1 MDIFEE
7 GETIKFVLL
16 LNFVIDCSMKMQ
28 KDENYT
34 EYNDI
39 SEEQSKNLEPDSK
52 ESNLK
57 SDEVA
62 NNDQTVGEK
71 LGPEI
76 SKNDETNKEAFV
88 KPKTEFVSPT
98 FAAPKRTFNKQ
109 RKIVAKLKE
118 ENEVESKI
126 TVVKVDDSPTSTKKQ
141 VPPQPNSAVEDKQKQ
156 QTTKQSTQVP
166 YNTPSWCS
174 KCAENYFFEILKNG
188 VIKGTIDL
196 TEKSSFLF
204 GRLEGCDVIME
215 HPSISRY
222 HAVVVYRGRLEDE
235 EQKSNVK
242 QGFYIMDLGSTHG
255 TTVNKS
261 TLKPNVY
268 HRLRVGYCVKFGGS
282 TRLHILQVLLH
293 LDLIIWQNNSV
304 VSGVIHKST
313 HGSACSM
320 MKISCFSFIHQPSS
334 IHFYSITLHPLKYH
348 KAQG

>member
-1 MDIFEE
+1 MGTVSEA
-7 GETIKFVLL
+7 GTGLSLVL
-16 LNFVIDCSMKMQ
+16 LNFVMDCWDCSMKMQ
-28 KDENYT
+28 KDESYT
-34 EYNDI
+34 EYDEI
-39 SEEQSKNLEPDSK
+39 SGEHSKNLEPDSK
-52 ESNLK
+52 EGNLK
-57 SDEVA
+57 SDGVNENGGEVD
-62 NNDQTVGEK
+62 NDQTVGEK
-71 LGPEI
+71 IDPEI
-76 SKNDETNKEAFV
+76 SKEDETNKEAFV

-109 RKIVAKLKE
+109 RKIVVKLKE

-126 TVVKVDDSPTSTKKQ
+126 TVVKEDDSSTSTKKL
-141 VPPQPNSAVEDKQKQ
+141 VPQQPNNTVEDKLKQ

-166 YNTPSWCS
+166 YITPSWCS

-222 HAVVVYRGRLEDE
+222 HAVVVYRGRHEDE
-235 EQKSNVK
+235 EQQSNVK
-242 QGFYIMDLGSTHG
+242 EGFYIMDLGSTHG

-282 TRLHILQVLLH
+282 TRLHILQVLFH
-293 LDLIIWQNNSV
+293 LGLTTWHNNPATLDS
-304 VSGVIHKST
+304 H
-313 HGSACSM
+313 
-320 MKISCFSFIHQPSS
+320 SS
-334 IHFYSITLHPLKYH
+334 
-348 KAQG
+348 Q